1 MFKTPILFITTNFI
15 KEDNSMANLEKAKSY
30 NKMFR
35 SFLKTSIDQNLH
47 HFSSDVDFIC
57 SNDLGKKLKNL
68 GITDHIDVRRE
79 ELEQIYNVL

>member
-1 MFKTPILFITTNFI
+1 
-15 KEDNSMANLEKAKSY
+15 MANLENAKSY

-47 HFSSDVDFIC
+47 QFPSDVDFIC
-57 SNDLGKKLKNL
+57 SNDLGKKLENL
-68 GITDHIDVRRE
+68 EITDHITVHRE